1 MKRKL
6 TINTLAMGNLKQR
19 KKQYTILI
27 ISIILAMIFTSGV
40 PFFVSCMNSSQK
52 ELQYKR
58 QGKQEYIILN
68 AQDVDFSYLK
78 SANAFLDEP
87 GFAHVLSYAYA
98 PKGDFSDGT
107 MVGYLD
113 QRGRELYYPT
123 LLEGDFPEN
132 EGEIAIEKTA
142 LSRMEIT
149 ASVGDKITL
158 CYLTCDGATFIPEE
172 KEKTYTLTGILH
184 DKKLYLETMYHESLD
199 RAALVPAA
207 LVSEKE
213 KIDLGGK
220 EALVGFININYENG
234 SEQAFYGA
242 VTSDNKLSTSD
253 VSRQS
258 IGDGYS
264 VISNNTMTLAFL
276 SVLLGFMSCFGIV
289 NAFSTNLKERKTQ
302 IGMLRAVGA
311 TKRQII
317 EVFGRETL
325 LIALISAPVSV
336 GISYFFVWL
345 FAKIMGNNFIF
356 VPNPMILLSGAAFGI
371 VCVMLASLIPLVSVS
386 RLSPLQAIRDIELM
400 RKMKT
405 KKIKSRKVFDM
416 AKLLA
421 KRRLTFSRGKQM
433 SVCLILALTIIISC
447 LGMSFLNSYISAA
460 SENIDHDYRI
470 SYYGMGFGR
479 NKFINYKNTDS
490 PLSENDKQEFLSL
503 SPIKDVYG
511 IKECNVNIIVE
522 GKYSDY
528 LKLNE
533 LCGHHFTSSRFQDV
547 NDLVYSDEPYSMP
560 ENGSYSVPLKKD
572 ATEEIA
578 KYMKGEIPLKENPD
592 FTYTKAAV
600 GYEDNIFNSS
610 LIAYSEVF
618 FELKEDD
625 VIEGKINLEKL
636 NSGEEII
643 INAPRKIGYSYYEA
657 VGGGYVS
664 ALNNLDVEPPEDM
677 GIADRESMKHIVV
690 TAESPFKVGDEITLS
705 MLSDD
710 GSGNVKR
717 TDRVVKIG
725 AILGN
730 NYYDGSFGIY
740 TTLTGLNLFGHDISY
755 RELYGKL
762 KEECTA
768 EIDERMT
775 TELTSRFPGKHIAS
789 VFILENAEKQETRAI
804 ILAVVALLLVFII
817 VSITLI
823 NNSVTAQIREGKRT
837 IGTLRAVGASQKEL
851 INSYIVQ
858 IMSMLLWGLSMG
870 TVGYIISYNVMKLF
884 VYDYFPI
891 VLWPVGVV
899 ALILFLACYIN
910 LKSKIKT
917 VMKHS
922 IVENIREL

>member
-1 MKRKL
+1 MNKKL
-6 TINTLAMGNLKQR
+6 TINRLAMGNLKTR
-19 KKQYTILI
+19 RKQYTILI
-27 ISIILAMIFTSGV
+27 IGIILAMIFTSGV
-40 PFFVSCMNSSQK
+40 PFFVSCMKSSQK

-58 QGKQEYIILN
+58 QGKQEYIVLN
-68 AQDVDFSYLK
+68 AQDVDFGYLE
-78 SANAFLDEP
+78 SANAFTDEP

-113 QRGRELYYPT
+113 LRGRELYYPT
-123 LLEGDFPEN
+123 LLEGAFPEN

-158 CYLTCDGATFIPEE
+158 SYITCDGANFIPEE

-213 KIDLGGK
+213 RIDLGGK
-220 EALVGFININYENG
+220 EALVGFVNVNYDAGAHTFHN
-234 SEQAFYGA
+234 A

-253 VSRQS
+253 ISSRS
-258 IGDGYS
+258 IGDSYS
-264 VISNNTMTLAFL
+264 VISNNTMTLTFL

-289 NAFSTNLKERKTQ
+289 NAFSSNLKERKTQ

-325 LIALISAPVSV
+325 LIALVSAPVSV
-336 GISYFFVWL
+336 GISYFSVWL
-345 FAKIMGNNFIF
+345 FAKIMGDSFIF
-356 VPNPMILLSGAAFGI
+356 VPNPMLLLGGAAFGI
-371 VCVMLASLIPLVSVS
+371 TCVMLASLIPLVSVS

-405 KKIKSRKVFDM
+405 KKIKSRKVFNM

-421 KRRLTFSRGKQM
+421 KRRLTFSRGKQV

-447 LGMSFLNSYISAA
+447 LGMSFLNSYISAV

-490 PLSENDKQEFLSL
+490 PLGENDRQEFLSL
-503 SPIKDVYG
+503 SSIKDVYG
-511 IKECNVNIIVE
+511 VKECNVNIIVE
-522 GKYSDY
+522 GEYSDY

-533 LCGHHFTSSRFQDV
+533 LCGQHFTSSRFQDV

-578 KYMKGEIPLKENPD
+578 KYMKGEIPLTENPD

-610 LIAYSEVF
+610 LMAYSEAF

-636 NSGEEII
+636 NSGEEIV

-664 ALNNLDVEPPEDM
+664 SLNNLDVEPPKDM
-677 GIADRESMKHIVV
+677 GIADREAMKHIVV
-690 TAESPFKVGDEITLS
+690 TAESHFKVGDEITLS

-730 NYYDGSFGIY
+730 DYYAGSFGIY
-740 TTLTGLNLFGHDISY
+740 TTLAGLGLFGHDISY

-775 TELTSRFPGKHIAS
+775 SELTSRFPGKQIAS
-789 VFILENAEKQETRAI
+789 VFILENAEKQETRAM
-804 ILAVVALLLVFII
+804 ILAVVSLLLVFII

-858 IMSMLLWGLSMG
+858 IMSMLLWGLGTG

-884 VYDYFPI
+884 IYDYFPI
-891 VLWPVGVV
+891 VLWPVGAVV
-899 ALILFLACYIN
+899 LILFLACYIN
-910 LKSKIKT
+910 LYAKIKQE
-917 VMKHS
+917 MKHS
-922 IVENIREL
+922 IVENIRELG